1 MQQRRILFYLCLAA
15 AGMTCG
21 SLMIGSI
28 GASRNRPELEP
39 NAMDPVHST
48 QISSHVKSVDKYQ
61 DEAQLSASTAP
72 LKGPA
77 GPDVVASITHQIPIV
92 DEVSE
97 GLSDWPQTAD
107 PVSPSPT
114 GDAQAIEVTVANS
127 PKRERIGPSRR
138 VEKSSRPQLK
148 APSPQQNAGT
158 YGAQVRALLSRQPR
172 AAAQSG
178 SATVIFAIDQTGSL
192 RYARISH
199 SSDNPVLDDAA
210 LATVRNAAPFP
221 PPPRALNVDDLA
233 YSIEIGFPGSSG
245 RPPSRQ

>member
-1 MQQRRILFYLCLAA
+1 
-15 AGMTCG
+15 MTCG

-61 DEAQLSASTAP
+61 DETQLSSASTAP

-77 GPDVVASITHQIPIV
+77 GPDVVASITHQTPIV

-127 PKRERIGPSRR
+127 PKRERIGPSHR

-158 YGAQVRALLSRQPR
+158 YGAQVRALLLRQPR

-178 SATVIFAIDQTGSL
+178 RATVIFAIDQTGSL

-199 SSDNPVLDDAA
+199 SSDNAVLDDAA

-233 YSIEIGFPGSSG
+233 YSIEIGFPGFRTASLAAMSS
-245 RPPSRQ
+245 RF

>member
-114 GDAQAIEVTVANS
+114 GDAQASARGEFSQAREYRPFPPGRKVIPTPAESSEPPTECGHLWSTS
-127 PKRERIGPSRR
+127 PGTSFAPT
-138 VEKSSRPQLK
+138 KSSRPKRKGDGDFRHRSDRFASLCAYQSFK
-148 APSPQQNAGT
+148 
-158 YGAQVRALLSRQPR
+158 RQPC
-172 AAAQSG
+172 
-178 SATVIFAIDQTGSL
+178 
-192 RYARISH
+192 AR
-199 SSDNPVLDDAA
+199 
-210 LATVRNAAPFP
+210 
-221 PPPRALNVDDLA
+221 
-233 YSIEIGFPGSSG
+233 
-245 RPPSRQ
+245 